1 MSAPDH
7 SPPKATLVLI
17 ALVTGAIVA
26 NINLGI
32 ANVALPVIGRDL
44 GASQSQLTAI
54 ANGFALGLAAS
65 VLYLGAIGDRYGRKL
80 LFVAGAVLTIP
91 CGFLAAY
98 APNGETL
105 AIARF
110 LGGFAA
116 ALLFP
121 TTLSLITS
129 LFSGKPQV
137 RAIALWS
144 GLGGGVAAIGPLL
157 GGVMLQNFWWGSVFL
172 ITLPLDVLALVIGLF
187 VLPWKSASHSS
198 SVDHL
203 GGVLS
208 VVFIGSAVVAIQ
220 IAGQGWSPVL
230 IGVLIAAVVGGVLFF
245 WREAR
250 ARNPLLSLSLISHRV
265 VWVAWLAGVIT
276 FGSLIAAMFI
286 GQQFM
291 QNVLGYTP
299 LAAAA
304 AAVPSAIGMA
314 VLGAVSGRIVQ
325 KRGSKPAFLMGLFV
339 VAAGFLVMA
348 FLWQSSTSIF
358 WILLAY
364 ALVGMGVGLSVTP
377 ASRSLTASMPKA
389 RAGMGS
395 ALVDLTRDFGGAVMQ
410 AVLGVLL
417 ATVYSGYFSKAFANL
432 PPEQAQELGSSA
444 AQEIASSYAGAMEVA
459 KSFPQ
464 ADAEELVAAANKA
477 FSEGKTV
484 AYVVAL
490 AVTLLAFVLVWWRY
504 PRKADE
510 EAYYAQVQAADS
522 TTAGE

>member
-1 MSAPDH
+1 MSAPDL
-7 SPPKATLVLI
+7 SPPKATLVLV

-80 LFVAGAVLTIP
+80 LFVAGAVLTVP
-91 CGFLAAY
+91 CGFMAAY

-129 LFSGKPQV
+129 MFSGKPQV

-187 VLPWKSASHSS
+187 VLPWKSVGHSS

-245 WREAR
+245 WREAK

-265 VWVAWLAGVIT
+265 VWVAWVAGVIT

-314 VLGAVSGRIVQ
+314 VLGAVSGRIVE

-339 VAAGFLVMA
+339 
-348 FLWQSSTSIF
+348 
-358 WILLAY
+358 
-364 ALVGMGVGLSVTP
+364 VGMGVGLSVTP

-432 PPEQAQELGSSA
+432 PPEQAQALGSSA

-459 KSFPQ
+459 KTFPQ
-464 ADAEELVAAANKA
+464 ADAEELVSAANKA
-477 FSEGKTV
+477 FSEGKTI

-490 AVTLLAFVLVWWRY
+490 AVTLIAFVLVWWRY
-504 PRKADE
+504 PHKAVE

-522 TTAGE
+522 ATAGE